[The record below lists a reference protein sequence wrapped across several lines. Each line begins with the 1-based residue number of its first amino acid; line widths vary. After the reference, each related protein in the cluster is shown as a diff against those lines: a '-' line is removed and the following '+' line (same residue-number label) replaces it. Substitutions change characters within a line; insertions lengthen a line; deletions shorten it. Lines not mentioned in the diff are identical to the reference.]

1 MDILKIFQEKMS
13 QNSYLVIEGEDA
25 VLIDAGAFVG
35 QIEEN
40 LKVFTPKP
48 KIRAVM
54 LTHCHFDHVAEL
66 DNILAKYKC
75 PAYIFKQGKP
85 MLYDEKKN
93 LSYLDTPFKIKAK
106 RDVKTFVDG
115 DTLTFGSIEV
125 KCYNTPGH
133 SIDSSCF
140 VVGDNMFTGD
150 TIFKVEVGRTDMFS
164 GDDSVQRISL
174 DRIRGDLSEG
184 INHFYAGHGANFD
197 NDDLK
202 YNITRILGEM

>member
-106 RDVKTFVDG
+106 RDVKTFLFYFIILNIFDILRLLKYKG
-115 DTLTFGSIEV
+115 ENYGLGS
-125 KCYNTPGH
+125 N
-133 SIDSSCF
+133 
-140 VVGDNMFTGD
+140 
-150 TIFKVEVGRTDMFS
+150 
-164 GDDSVQRISL
+164 L
-174 DRIRGDLSEG
+174 G
-184 INHFYAGHGANFD
+184 INQKLFY
-197 NDDLK
+197 
-202 YNITRILGEM
+202 